1 MHVYYLRASL
11 KKRKEYLICLK
22 NLSIKMGSVC
32 RSTFTSSVNGTI
44 GKIIVY
50 SKHIEE
56 GARRKEKP
64 EQY

>member
-1 MHVYYLRASL
+1 
-11 KKRKEYLICLK
+11 
-22 NLSIKMGSVC
+22 MGSVC
-32 RSTFTSSVNGTI
+32 RRTFTSSVNGTI